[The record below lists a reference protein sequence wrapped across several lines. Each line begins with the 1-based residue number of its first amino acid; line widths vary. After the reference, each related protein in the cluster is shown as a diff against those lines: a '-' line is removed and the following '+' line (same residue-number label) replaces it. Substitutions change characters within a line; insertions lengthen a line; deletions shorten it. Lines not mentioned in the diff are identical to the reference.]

1 MTQAPSNLFSIP
13 AGEDFIHCLA
23 ETLLNDKSF
32 GGAINWADEQADAGA
47 FALSDFTVLLPT
59 RRAVRELRQ
68 KLLALSDTDSLLL
81 PDIRTLADVDEMDL
95 FFALRHPEVLDVKPV
110 IPSLQREAYL
120 LREVLAWQSGQA
132 GQDGQEDIPQSVGA
146 KSDEMWRKQ
155 QGHIVQAADLSADL
169 AAFLDQ
175 AQTEEIDLSRLEGL
189 VADNFA
195 DNWRQTLAFLSI
207 ITQKWPAEKA
217 RLDGLDPSE
226 YRNLLIRLQ
235 AEIWHKNQPR
245 KPIIAAGSTGS
256 IPATADLLKEI
267 LALPN
272 GVVVLPGLDLDMPSD
287 VWAQLVHDPAHP
299 QSGLYHMMEKLE
311 TSRQNVRIFPSAE
324 HHKNTECVHQLAARR
339 QFVNLA
345 LLPSEQTYLWS
356 QSASESASGTETAT
370 LDLDKALSG
379 FSVYE
384 APDMRR
390 EAGVIALAMREILE
404 TSDKKAILITPD
416 RHLARRV
423 SAELKRWDINI
434 DDTAGVSLSRH
445 AVGLLVRLILDAR
458 ASHYAPV
465 ALLALLKHSMVC
477 LADTRAQHLELVQE
491 FDFAL
496 RQGGHFTETDPAR
509 QGAYGLESYR
519 LHIQA
524 LIAQTQQEKTENAYR
539 YFDKRLKDLPALDMF
554 LEKLIEAMQHMSA
567 LTKAES
573 PAQLAQAVRQT
584 MPLLMGRDIGAA
596 SLETARA
603 EEELL
608 AFFDSLAVMQEPVEQ
623 EEWPHLF
630 DLWLARK
637 PIRPQKGLH
646 PRLAIM
652 GLLEARLVQAD
663 LMILGGL
670 NEGVWPQVPDTG
682 PWVSRPMRAELG
694 MTSPERRIGLMA
706 HDFAQAVCA
715 PQVLVTRAKKTGG
728 TAMVAARWLTR
739 MTALVKGIKGDNASL
754 PQASRLARLG
764 EQLDPVNATYDAPIA
779 EQKPKPRPIID
790 VRPQKLSVTQI
801 ETLQKN
807 PYAIYARH
815 ILGLKKLDPLE
826 MPSTGAARGT
836 FIHKILEKF
845 GRQTEAGMP
854 PNPEDLMAAI
864 IKETAQEIPGAQ
876 DILRYWAARLEALT
890 SWFIDFET
898 ERRTQV
904 EHIKLEETGARAFD
918 INGEIFTLTAK
929 ADRVEINPDKSI
941 NLLDYKTYRPPSAGD
956 VKKQK
961 NPQLLLEAL
970 IAQSG
975 GFSSLEAARVAALE
989 NIHISGG
996 HPEGE
1001 IMPITDFDDAL
1012 AEAEQGLL
1020 DLVTAYL
1027 FGDAAFEP
1035 HTQPKLIKYA
1045 DDYDHLA
1052 RLLEWSSQE
1061 GEEA

>member
-1 MTQAPSNLFSIP
+1 MTSEPLNLFSIP
-13 AGEDFIHCLA
+13 AGEDFIQCLA
-23 ETLLNDKSF
+23 ETLLSDKSF
-32 GGAINWADEQADAGA
+32 HGSIKGE
-47 FALSDFTVLLPT
+47 FVLSDFTILLPT

-95 FFALRHPEVLDVKPV
+95 FFSLRHPEVLDVKPV
-110 IPSLQREAYL
+110 IPSLQREAFL
-120 LREVLAWQSGQA
+120 LQEVLAWQRGQK
-132 GQDGQEDIPQSVGA
+132 DYPQSVKTIEAGA
-146 KSDEMWRKQ
+146 GIKPQ
-155 QGHIVQAADLSADL
+155 QENIVQAADLSADL

-175 AQTEEIDLSRLEGL
+175 AQTEEIDLSRLDGL
-189 VADNFA
+189 VSDNFA

-226 YRNLLIRLQ
+226 YRNSLIRLQ
-235 AEIWHKNQPR
+235 AEIWHKNQPHT
-245 KPIIAAGSTGS
+245 PIIAAGSTGS
-256 IPATADLLKEI
+256 IPATADLLKEV

-272 GVVVLPGLDLDMPSD
+272 GVVVLPGLDLDMPSE
-287 VWAQLVHDPAHP
+287 VWAHLVHDPAHP

-311 TSRQNVRIFPSAE
+311 TTRQNVRIFPSAE
-324 HHKNTECVHQLAARR
+324 HYKKTKQAQQLAARR

-356 QSASESASGTETAT
+356 QSTTDT
-370 LDLDKALSG
+370 PTDKLDLDNALSG
-379 FSVYE
+379 LSVYE

-404 TSDKKAILITPD
+404 TPDKKAILITPD
-416 RHLARRV
+416 RNLARRV

-445 AVGLLVRLILDAR
+445 AVGLLVRLILEAR

-477 LADTRAQHLELVQE
+477 LAETRAQHLDLVQE

-496 RQGGHFTETDPAR
+496 RQGGRFTNTEQTR
-509 QGAYGLESYR
+509 EGAYGLERYR
-519 LHIQA
+519 QHIQSLLA
-524 LIAQTQQEKTENAYR
+524 PLQQEKTENAHR
-539 YFDKRLKDLPALDMF
+539 HFDQRLKNLPALDAF
-554 LEKLIEAMQHMSA
+554 LEKLVEAMRYMSA
-567 LTKAES
+567 LTKAET
-573 PAQLAQAVRQT
+573 PAKLAEAIRQT
-584 MPLLMGRDIGAA
+584 MPLLMGREFGLANV
-596 SLETARA
+596 ETARA

-608 AFFDSLAVMQEPVEQ
+608 AFFDGLAVMQEPVMQ

-630 DLWLARK
+630 DLWMARK

-670 NEGVWPQVPDTG
+670 NEGVWPQVPETG

-694 MTSPERRIGLMA
+694 MTSPERRIGLRA

-715 PQVLVTRAKKTGG
+715 PQVLITRSKKTGG

-739 MTALVKGIKGDNASL
+739 MTALVRGIKGETASL
-754 PQASRLARLG
+754 PQALRLARLG
-764 EQLDPVNATYDAPIA
+764 DQLDPVNPVSA
-779 EQKPKPRPIID
+779 ETTAEPKPKPRPLIA
-790 VRPQKLSVTQI
+790 VRPQQLSVTQI
-801 ETLQKN
+801 ETLQRN

-815 ILGLKKLDPLE
+815 ILGLKKIDPLE

-845 GRQTEAGMP
+845 GRQTEAAMP
-854 PNPEDLMAAI
+854 PDPEALMAAI
-864 IKETAQEIPGAQ
+864 IEETAQEIPGAQ
-876 DILRYWAARLEALT
+876 DILSYWAARLEALT
-890 SWFIDFET
+890 SWFIDFEKQ
-898 ERRTQV
+898 RRTQV
-904 EHIKLEETGARAFD
+904 DEIKLEETGARAFD
-918 INGEIFTLTAK
+918 INGQVFTLTAK

-970 IAQSG
+970 IAQAG
-975 GFSSLEAARVAALE
+975 GFSNLGVARVAALE

-996 HPEGE
+996 HPEGD

-1012 AEAEQGLL
+1012 AEAERGLL
-1020 DLVTAYL
+1020 DLVSTYL
-1027 FGDAAFEP
+1027 FGEAAFEP

-1061 GEEA
+1061 AEEA